1 MSEKPEEGQQ
11 PPTQKSYEL
20 LLKKLR
26 TCQELHVQK
35 DNTIVE
41 LQEAL
46 KKVSPLKTAKQL
58 SEGDIAELKIAR
70 EAYKTFSY
78 TIDTDTYVIEV
89 MVEPM
94 SKTVDP
100 LKFRLKR

>member
-1 MSEKPEEGQQ
+1 MSEKPEEGKQ
-11 PPTQKSYEL
+11 PPTQQSYEL
-20 LLKKLR
+20 LLKKLK
-26 TCQELHVQK
+26 TCQELGLQK
-35 DNTIVE
+35 DNTIAE

-46 KKVSPLKTAKQL
+46 KKASPFKDAKRL
-58 SEGDIAELKIAR
+58 SEGDIAELKLAR

-78 TIDTDTYVIEV
+78 TIETDTYVIEV

-100 LKFRLKR
+100 LRFRLKR